1 MTESAGPSFRPE
13 FRGRKGWR
21 GGGLMESS
29 SEEYESLDNYV
40 LERVFGI
47 IQQAMAFGIQLVSSD
62 EM

>member
-1 MTESAGPSFRPE
+1 
-13 FRGRKGWR
+13 
-21 GGGLMESS
+21 MESS